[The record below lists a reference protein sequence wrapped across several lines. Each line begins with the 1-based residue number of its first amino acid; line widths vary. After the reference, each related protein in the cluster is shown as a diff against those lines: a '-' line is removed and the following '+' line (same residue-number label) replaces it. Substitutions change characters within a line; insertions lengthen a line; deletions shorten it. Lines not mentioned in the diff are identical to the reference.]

1 MKREH
6 EELAQDTADLTQV
19 SREEGS
25 RLKGPD
31 AYRNKTILA
40 PMVRVVRLPCP
51 CGFYSLVLI
60 QSSSSRVPCPCACWP
75 WSTVPTSSTPR
86 RSLPRSS
93 PSACELLTVRI

>member
-6 EELAQDTADLTQV
+6 DELAQDTADLTQV

-51 CGFYSLVLI
+51 GGWILFGGVNSKPRAGYLAHAPAGPGVRCRYRLLRGDHCQEVR
-60 QSSSSRVPCPCACWP
+60 QVPANC
-75 WSTVPTSSTPR
+75 
-86 RSLPRSS
+86 
-93 PSACELLTVRI
+93 